1 MNNTLTKDEN
11 DNVYLG
17 DRTKTYTGMRTINMD
32 AMIIYILQQALKEF
46 IPNPNNLLFCRENGD
61 LINEGASN
69 SAFKRFCDKHNIT
82 NKKDVNQHLLRH
94 TYATR
99 KIEGGMPAEILM
111 VILGHKDV
119 ETTLNTYFDA
129 FAEYRNV
136 YEEQTYNYYELQGL
150 TFDVVNKEFI
160 ILQEL
165 NNILDYLKR
174 HKKYFEVVG
183 FYTHFV
189 ITDENCEEN
198 ILAQSIAYENDY
210 KLVREAGFS
219 PITHA
224 ASSTTLFLTKKYQY
238 DMVRV
243 GMALHGYCGY
253 EEDLRKVM
261 SIESHITD
269 IKVVK
274 KGDSIGYGEKNTI
287 SKDMVR
293 ALVPIG
299 YGYGIDSI
307 LSNKSYVLIKGKAC
321 SIIGEMSM
329 DCMYVDITNIP
340 NLKIGEKVIFIG
352 QDNKEE
358 LTATDHARA
367 LGVYSCE
374 IMSHINR
381 SRFTIKIK

>member
-1 MNNTLTKDEN
+1 MNNLIINSKNLNHNIKIIKKLAKTAKVCAVVKGEAYGHGMIEIANLIADKVDYFAVSTVKEAIELRKSN
-11 DNVYLG
+11 LKNNILVLG
-17 DRTKTYTGMRTINMD
+17 
-32 AMIIYILQQALKEF
+32 YIL
-46 IPNPNNLLFCRENGD
+46 PNNVLEAIDFNLEITIGSQNQLKA
-61 LINEGASN
+61 LI
-69 SAFKRFCDKHNIT
+69 KHLKAKNNKIKIHI
-82 NKKDVNQHLLRH
+82 KKDS
-94 TYATR
+94 
-99 KIEGGMPAEILM
+99 G
-111 VILGHKDV
+111 
-119 ETTLNTYFDA
+119 LNRYGYKT
-129 FAEYRNV
+129 
-136 YEEQTYNYYELQGL
+136 
-150 TFDVVNKEFI
+150 KE
-160 ILQEL
+160 EL